1 MPDVG
6 FRFRAYA
13 DEQTLGALK
22 AQLTLACEIYN
33 TLRLADIHS
42 YKRDGRRLTRNELR
56 QLALDLRKRNDGYQ
70 RLYSQVVQQIADRF
84 YDAKRRFLEGIS
96 RFPREKRA
104 HRYHSLVYPQSGWK
118 VLEAREIGNGKD
130 GGNNKKSK
138 KRKVMLELSR
148 LGIFKV
154 IVHRDFPLEDVRRV
168 IVKLA
173 PSGRVYITF
182 VVDHEF
188 QFPQSPRTNRAVAM
202 DVGVGKLLTTSDGGY
217 VPNPRPYER
226 ALEDVR
232 KLQRSLSRKRF
243 PSHNWFRARIK
254 LARAY
259 EHLENM
265 RRDTYMKLGKFFAM
279 NYDIIVME
287 DIGVK
292 ELVGKAYRR
301 LRMRLQDAAFH
312 ELRSILKYQ
321 IEKYG
326 KTFVL
331 VNPAFTSKTCARCGY
346 VREDLALSD
355 RVFVRPRCGWA
366 ADRDYNASLNILR
379 GSGWEPPLEPVELR
393 PLPAFSGQG
402 GAMNRETPSA
412 RTEQFA

>member
-1 MPDVG
+1 M
-6 FRFRAYA
+6 
-13 DEQTLGALK
+13 
-22 AQLTLACEIYN
+22 
-33 TLRLADIHS
+33 
-42 YKRDGRRLTRNELR
+42 
-56 QLALDLRKRNDGYQ
+56 
-70 RLYSQVVQQIADRF
+70 
-84 YDAKRRFLEGIS
+84 
-96 RFPREKRA
+96 
-104 HRYHSLVYPQSGWK
+104 
-118 VLEAREIGNGKD
+118 
-130 GGNNKKSK
+130 
-138 KRKVMLELSR
+138 
-148 LGIFKV
+148 
-154 IVHRDFPLEDVRRV
+154 

-173 PSGRVYITF
+173 PSGRVYIAF

-188 QFPQSPRTNRAVAM
+188 QFPQSPRTNANRAVAM
-202 DVGVGKLLTTSDGGY
+202 DVGVGKLLTTSDGRY
-217 VPNPRPYER
+217 VPNPRPYEW

-232 KLQRSLSRKRF
+232 RLQRSLSRKRF

-259 EHLENM
+259 EHMVNM
-265 RRDTYMKLGKFFAM
+265 RRDMYMKLGKFFAT

-287 DIGVK
+287 DIRVK

>member
-56 QLALDLRKRNDGYQ
+56 QLALDLRKRDDEYQ
-70 RLYSQVVQQIADRF
+70 QLYSQVVQQIADRF

-118 VLEAREIGNGKD
+118 VLEAREIGI
-130 GGNNKKSK
+130 GGGSKNK
-138 KRKVMLELSR
+138 KRKVTLELSK

-188 QFPQSPRTNRAVAM
+188 QFPQSPRTKANRAVAM
-202 DVGVGKLLTTSDGGY
+202 DVGVEKLLTTSDGGY
-217 VPNPRPYER
+217 VPNPRSYER
-226 ALEDVR
+226 ALEEVR
-232 KLQRSLSRKRF
+232 RLQRSLSRKRF
-243 PSHNWFRARIK
+243 LSNNWFRARIK

-259 EHLENM
+259 EHMVNM
-265 RRDTYMKLGKFFAM
+265 RRDIYMKLGKWFSD
-279 NYDIIVME
+279 NYDVIVME
-287 DIGVK
+287 DIDVK

-312 ELRSILKYQ
+312 ELRSILKHQ

-326 KTFVL
+326 KTFIL
-331 VNPAFTSKTCARCGY
+331 VDPAFTSKTCARCGY

-355 RVFVRPRCGWA
+355 RVFICPRCGWA

-379 GSGWEPPLEPVELR
+379 RSGWEPPLEPVELR

-402 GAMNRETPSA
+402 GAMKREAPSA
-412 RTEQFA
+412 RAG